1 MIYMEP
7 PQIMGAMRLDAAPA
21 NDVLQISTI
30 PVQTTGQIYLG
41 EVIRQC
47 QLGGEVQTLSLLEI
61 LHKVCE

>member
-1 MIYMEP
+1 MIYMAS
-7 PQIMGAMRLDAAPA
+7 PQILGAMRLNATPA

-47 QLGGEVQTLSLLEI
+47 QLGGEVQTLALLEI